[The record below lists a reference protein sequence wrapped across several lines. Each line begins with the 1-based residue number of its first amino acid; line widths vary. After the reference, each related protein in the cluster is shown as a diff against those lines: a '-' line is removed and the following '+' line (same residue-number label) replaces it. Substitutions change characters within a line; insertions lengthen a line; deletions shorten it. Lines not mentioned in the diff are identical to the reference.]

1 MLLHLSYTWFTASFD
16 AAKEKEKKGS
26 GLASMT
32 AASGKYWLVRREGAG
47 TVAAKTIYTGRVH
60 WRRVY
65 NRLGTGQ
72 AQHEVRDLYLSL
84 GLVLACRQPR
94 QTKGFSRNQRQPL

>member
-72 AQHEVRDLYLSL
+72 AQHEVRDLY
-84 GLVLACRQPR
+84 
-94 QTKGFSRNQRQPL
+94 